1 MDEEQ
6 SFANLLS
13 QSAAPSRPTWGDG
26 ASASDDPW
34 ANPFSDSGAGASNP
48 FADTTSPFG
57 LSSTYV
63 TPIPTAPSPEIPK
76 AEVSPYVAKLEED
89 DRAGRGTLPDP
100 PSVIAAREQ
109 HFADADAVASS
120 SSPPFTTMSIA
131 TGGYESPYASPAVGR
146 DDPFAQPF
154 APTQYNEPSLPPLP
168 PKEPAQAPPPAPSRK
183 LPSDLIDEDL
193 LNASDPSV
201 SLKKAFVKSTPAQSG
216 GATTARVGATP
227 EKPKAYVF
235 RPSGKRDS
243 TGPPPKEGRS
253 EEAGRK
259 QDEVKVK
266 QDEAKVEEKPAV
278 QIQTTKD
285 TSTSA
290 APATVPSGTEAAATK
305 AQSAAP
311 PTTAP
316 TTDDAVV
323 AAKSE
328 DAPPHLAPP
337 ASIPLPESSAATPTA
352 SRPESPAPPSLPTAH
367 PAAAPSEAPEPSP
380 AAFAITPSTD
390 RVAVSPLDTPSEPEY
405 GFRNLSIGA
414 VGAAVPPPVPEKTPL
429 DGSSGGGAGGA
440 EGWTTGVSSPPTS
453 RFGGKGWGA
462 MDEEEDGGLFGK
474 GGPGIRTAGT
484 TTTGDMWGT
493 SAAGGWQEEEEEYVP
508 PSAGPS
514 QTSEPSV
521 TSSVPTAV
529 TAEPQTPSSPVNGTS
544 RRIRTHPVFNV
555 SVGDP
560 TRIGD
565 PVRGYTVY
573 TVRTRTTSPH
583 YRKGEFSV
591 LRRFSDFLWLFEAL
605 TTNNPGIIVPPVPD
619 KHPFGRFQDQFIET
633 RRLALQRCLGKIT
646 SHPVLQLDPDL
657 RMFLESDNF
666 AMESK
671 NRRPETPDKQ
681 GQGLLA
687 GWTGPKYTEQD
698 DWFDSRKVF
707 LDSLESQLKALS
719 KSIEGASKARL
730 EMAISMGDFADG
742 ITALAESDLGSAMCA
757 ALARLADLS
766 RREKETN
773 EDQAKDEVV
782 HLLNMA
788 DEYVRFIGSVRLAF
802 ASRIK
807 AYHTWQGLEKEVVRL
822 RQTREKLRQ
831 QGKLGDR
838 VQSSLA
844 EIVDV
849 SGLTRRFHAER
860 RARDASH
867 EFDTI
872 SKLVKT
878 EFARFERERV
888 DEFKRVLQ
896 VHLDKQVGKQK
907 ELIGA
912 WEEYHG
918 HVLKMVQRAQVQA

>member
-1 MDEEQ
+1 MLTRQ
-6 SFANLLS
+6 
-13 QSAAPSRPTWGDG
+13 
-26 ASASDDPW
+26 
-34 ANPFSDSGAGASNP
+34 
-48 FADTTSPFG
+48 
-57 LSSTYV
+57 
-63 TPIPTAPSPEIPK
+63 
-76 AEVSPYVAKLEED
+76 
-89 DRAGRGTLPDP
+89 
-100 PSVIAAREQ
+100 
-109 HFADADAVASS
+109 
-120 SSPPFTTMSIA
+120 
-131 TGGYESPYASPAVGR
+131 
-146 DDPFAQPF
+146 
-154 APTQYNEPSLPPLP
+154 
-168 PKEPAQAPPPAPSRK
+168 
-183 LPSDLIDEDL
+183 
-193 LNASDPSV
+193 
-201 SLKKAFVKSTPAQSG
+201 
-216 GATTARVGATP
+216 
-227 EKPKAYVF
+227 
-235 RPSGKRDS
+235 
-243 TGPPPKEGRS
+243 
-253 EEAGRK
+253 
-259 QDEVKVK
+259 
-266 QDEAKVEEKPAV
+266 
-278 QIQTTKD
+278 
-285 TSTSA
+285 
-290 APATVPSGTEAAATK
+290 
-305 AQSAAP
+305 
-311 PTTAP
+311 
-316 TTDDAVV
+316 
-323 AAKSE
+323 
-328 DAPPHLAPP
+328 
-337 ASIPLPESSAATPTA
+337 
-352 SRPESPAPPSLPTAH
+352 
-367 PAAAPSEAPEPSP
+367 
-380 AAFAITPSTD
+380 
-390 RVAVSPLDTPSEPEY
+390 
-405 GFRNLSIGA
+405 
-414 VGAAVPPPVPEKTPL
+414 
-429 DGSSGGGAGGA
+429 
-440 EGWTTGVSSPPTS
+440 
-453 RFGGKGWGA
+453 
-462 MDEEEDGGLFGK
+462 
-474 GGPGIRTAGT
+474 
-484 TTTGDMWGT
+484 
-493 SAAGGWQEEEEEYVP
+493 
-508 PSAGPS
+508 
-514 QTSEPSV
+514 SEPSV
-521 TSSVPTAV
+521 SSAVPTAV
-529 TAEPQTPSSPVNGTS
+529 AAEPQTPSSPVNGTS

-782 HLLNMA
+782 QLLNMA

-807 AYHTWQGLEKEVVRL
+807 AYHSWQALEKEVVRL

-849 SGLTRRFHAER
+849 SKLTRRFG
-860 RARDASH
+860 
-867 EFDTI
+867 
-872 SKLVKT
+872 
-878 EFARFERERV
+878 
-888 DEFKRVLQ
+888 
-896 VHLDKQVGKQK
+896 VGFSP
-907 ELIGA
+907 L
-912 WEEYHG
+912 
-918 HVLKMVQRAQVQA
+918 LSP